1 MKKNRKKNGKNF
13 TLIEE
18 NTFLGAMIAPQKC
31 LEYTMISMTNMTQKS
46 KKDMLD
52 KALWTDIT

>member
-1 MKKNRKKNGKNF
+1 MVQSGKKTLRKIEPSPNEEKQKKNGKNF

-31 LEYTMISMTNMTQKS
+31 LEYTMISMTNMT
-46 KKDMLD
+46 
-52 KALWTDIT
+52 